1 MILVIPGRHKVKGG
15 AILDHYEGQNVTLNR
30 LLSPTPNCVRSQV
43 NLTCKSQGEFVKEEL
58 FLGRDVNLCS
68 IKVKGPLSECLS
80 GIQ

>member
-43 NLTCKSQGEFVKEEL
+43 NCVLGEFVKEEL